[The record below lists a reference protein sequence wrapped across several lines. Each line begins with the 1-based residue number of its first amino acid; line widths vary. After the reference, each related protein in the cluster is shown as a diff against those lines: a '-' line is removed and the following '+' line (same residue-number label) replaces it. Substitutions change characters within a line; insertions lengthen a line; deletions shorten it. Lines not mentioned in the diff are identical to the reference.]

1 MIFLKLLRNL
11 ETSYFII
18 PSTSFANTRALT
30 KTPELSAILALIFN
44 CFPQH
49 YNVFSKVLLLEF
61 FHPPSLGRMHP
72 KQAFPHYKMHSSAP
86 RLGKCILHEHC
97 LAIRCIGLKWGSE
110 IASYTGNVAL
120 KDASPRS
127 KVTKTLNRATLASG
141 PVSYLSIMSQRITYL
156 RSRSFWLP
164 RPFLHST

>member
-1 MIFLKLLRNL
+1 MIFLILLRNL
-11 ETSYFII
+11 EKSYFII
-18 PSTSFANTRALT
+18 PSTPFANTRALT

-49 YNVFSKVLLLEF
+49 YNVFSRVLLLEF

-72 KQAFPHYKMHSSAP
+72 KQALSHYKMHSSAP
-86 RLGKCILHEHC
+86 GFGNCILFGQC
-97 LAIRCIGLKWGSE
+97 RAIGCTGLKWGSE

-127 KVTKTLNRATLASG
+127 KVTKTSNRATLASG
-141 PVSYLSIMSQRITYL
+141 PVSYLSIISQRITYL
-156 RSRSFWLP
+156 RSRSFW
-164 RPFLHST
+164 